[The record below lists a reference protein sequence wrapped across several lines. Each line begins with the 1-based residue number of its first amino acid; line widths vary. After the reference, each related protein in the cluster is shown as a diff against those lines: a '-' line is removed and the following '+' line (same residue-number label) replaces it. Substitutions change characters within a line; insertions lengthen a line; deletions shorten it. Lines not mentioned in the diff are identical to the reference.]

1 MAAVNASII
10 TSSTQTFLAM
20 QSVSN
25 TNTIRLVSNSL
36 ASSFIGNSLPRFFPM
51 KKRVVKI
58 SGEVRAAAA
67 VTTSPV
73 EETKEFTLPSR
84 AMFELGKAPVYWKT
98 MNGLPPSSGEKLRL
112 FYNPTANNLVPNEEF
127 RIAFN
132 GSIHGLPTILLL
144 RHCGIRSAAGLAYAL
159 KLFSYSSFQLAF

>member
-1 MAAVNASII
+1 
-10 TSSTQTFLAM
+10 
-20 QSVSN
+20 
-25 TNTIRLVSNSL
+25 
-36 ASSFIGNSLPRFFPM
+36 M

-73 EETKEFTLPSR
+73 EETKEYEFLFLVIFHFSPSILENHEWSSSSFCKLGIAAELQLQWAFLGYPVLMTRFTLPSWT
-84 AMFELGKAPVYWKT
+84 MFELGKAPVYWKT
-98 MNGLPPSSGEKLRL
+98 MNGLPPPSGEKLKL

-132 GSIHGLPTILLL
+132 GGFNQPIMCGGEPRAML
-144 RHCGIRSAAGLAYAL
+144 R
-159 KLFSYSSFQLAF
+159 KN